1 PAPVFHSPGAVRNTR
16 LSRRW
21 KISSR
26 SRPEEINAPRS
37 ARILALTITAAAPG
51 KFLNHIERHWN
62 EENSN
67 DGRREHAAHYRRP
80 EDLPGLSARA
90 TSDRQRDHT
99 QDERERRHQNRPQ
112 SYPRGGQ
119 RRVGDRLSSF
129 VFTLGELDNED
140 GVLGGQADEH
150 NETNLREHVILKRAQ
165 P

>member
-1 PAPVFHSPGAVRNTR
+1 MSLTMRRRHSASTYRCSRPPWRATTRETAGGKAGSTPRPAPVFHSPGAVRNTR

-119 RRVGDRLSSF
+119 RR
-129 VFTLGELDNED
+129 
-140 GVLGGQADEH
+140 
-150 NETNLREHVILKRAQ
+150 
-165 P
+165 